1 MGFPPVL
8 VLLSVAVTAAVAA
21 DPPVYCQV
29 DNNEYYVKQWGQC
42 KACDRCPY
50 GFGLNS
56 KRVSFLYLSRI
67 CSSTDLIQVIVM
79 CVGVRDGCGW
89 LVGLIPKKK

>member
-1 MGFPPVL
+1 MVYILVFKTIHPLSGMGFPPVL
-8 VLLSVAVTAAVAA
+8 VLLSVAVTATVAA

-29 DNNEYYVKQWGQC
+29 ENNEYYMRQWGQC

-56 KRVSFLYLSRI
+56 KIVSFL
-67 CSSTDLIQVIVM
+67 IV
-79 CVGVRDGCGW
+79 
-89 LVGLIPKKK
+89 LVEIL

>member
-1 MGFPPVL
+1 MGFPPVF

-29 DNNEYYVKQWGQC
+29 DNNEYYMRQWGQC

-56 KRVSFLYLSRI
+56 KIVSFLIFFLSCRDFLVFLLDVLM
-67 CSSTDLIQVIVM
+67 CKWCVCV
-79 CVGVRDGCGW
+79 CVGGGYA
-89 LVGLIPKKK
+89 

>member
-1 MGFPPVL
+1 MHPLSGMGFPPVF

-29 DNNEYYVKQWGQC
+29 DNNEYYMRQWGQC

-56 KRVSFLYLSRI
+56 KIVSFL
-67 CSSTDLIQVIVM
+67 IV
-79 CVGVRDGCGW
+79 
-89 LVGLIPKKK
+89 LVEIF